1 MRLGHPSSFPN
12 RSSPEANWNS
22 GSHTP
27 QAYKG
32 HAHFTQRALSRR
44 GFLGL
49 SAAASGLAFA
59 NLAAPPLAHAAK
71 ESRLPNPIP
80 GGMQLL
86 GPEGPL
92 FHFFL
97 PSPTT
102 EPSLITDFQGFVG
115 LAGVGGRGTRTE
127 PGGEPRHLFF
137 DSDNRFMT
145 GTFVGR
151 DGKIHH
157 GTFGFV

>member
-1 MRLGHPSSFPN
+1 MRLGPSLFPARPSPQIN
-12 RSSPEANWNS
+12 RSVPSDGLPI
-22 GSHTP
+22 
-27 QAYKG
+27 YKG
-32 HAHFTQRALSRR
+32 HPHFAERALSRR
-44 GFLGL
+44 GFLGMT
-49 SAAASGLAFA
+49 AAASGLAFA
-59 NLAAPPLAHAAK
+59 GLAAPPLAHAAK

-102 EPSLITDFQGFVG
+102 EPSLITDFKGFVG
-115 LAGVGGRGTRTE
+115 LANVGGRGTRTE
-127 PGGEPRHLFF
+127 PAGEPRHLFF
-137 DSDNRFMT
+137 DVDNRFMT
-145 GTFVGR
+145 GEFVGR

>member
-1 MRLGHPSSFPN
+1 MRLAHLSSFQN
-12 RSSPEANWNS
+12 RSSRESNPS
-22 GSHTP
+22 GPSDAQP
-27 QAYKG
+27 IYKG
-32 HAHFTQRALSRR
+32 HSHFTQRALSRR

-49 SAAASGLAFA
+49 SAAASGLA
-59 NLAAPPLAHAAK
+59 LAGLVAPPLAHAAK

-97 PSPTT
+97 PGPTA

-115 LAGVGGRGTRTE
+115 LAGVGGRGIRTE
-127 PGGEPRHLFF
+127 PGQEPRHVFF
-137 DSDNRFMT
+137 ESDNRFMT
-145 GTFVGR
+145 GMYVGR
-151 DGKIHH
+151 DGKTHH
-157 GTFGFV
+157 GTIGFV